1 VRSCGGD
8 GRKQDEKGDPGSKE
22 GNKGVWE
29 VRMLTRNTQ
38 ACLVSPEEGHPR
50 QNRRKT
56 SLESEKG
63 TANWAR
69 FRVPWADSLQRRTET
84 KTAHLLVVVARFGA
98 VGDGGSTVSG
108 GGAVGW
114 FLTEKKKGEKMVAVT
129 DGKERP
135 RVSRRIKREEGG
147 SR

>member
-1 VRSCGGD
+1 
-8 GRKQDEKGDPGSKE
+8 
-22 GNKGVWE
+22 
-29 VRMLTRNTQ
+29 
-38 ACLVSPEEGHPR
+38 
-50 QNRRKT
+50 
-56 SLESEKG
+56 
-63 TANWAR
+63 
-69 FRVPWADSLQRRTET
+69 LQREVEDDET
-84 KTAHLLVVVARFGA
+84 RLLVVVARFGA

-114 FLTEKKKGEKMVAVT
+114 FLTEKKNGEKMVAAA